1 MTQAKLKFA
10 SFADYLAWS
19 DDPANYLEGRF
30 ELVDGEL
37 VEVPPELEPNNWI
50 ARCLM
55 FALANSGHIPLRQI
69 VIHSLELQV
78 PVLKAGDS
86 ANRYPDLVVLREE
99 HIALTQRRLTITLD
113 MPPPRLVVEVM
124 SPGKKNRDRDLVR
137 KRAQYAARCIPE
149 YWLVD
154 PDAETVTVLVWENRV
169 YIESQ
174 VMQDEE
180 LISSREFPELQLTA
194 NQIFGVEQ

>member
-19 DDPANYLEGRF
+19 NDPANYLEGRF

-37 VEVPPELEPNNWI
+37 VEVPPESGVNRTIANRLFFLLVAAGVVPLE
-50 ARCLM
+50 RVH
-55 FALANSGHIPLRQI
+55 SGQC
-69 VIHSLELQV
+69 ELQV
-78 PVLKAGDS
+78 PVLQSGDS

-113 MPPPRLVVEVM
+113 MPSPRLVVEVI
-124 SPGKKNRDRDLVR
+124 SPGKRNRERDLVR

-154 PDAETVTVLVWENRV
+154 PDAETVTVLGWEDGKYRL
-169 YIESQ
+169 IQTPKEDEIITSQ
-174 VMQDEE
+174 
-180 LISSREFPELQLTA
+180 EFPDLQLTV
-194 NQIFGVEQ
+194 NQLFGGE

>member
-1 MTQAKLKFA
+1 MTQARLKFA

-19 DDPANYLEGRF
+19 DNPANFLEGRF

-37 VEVPPELEPNNWI
+37 VEVPPESEPNNWI

-55 FALANSGHIPLRQI
+55 FALANSGQIPLRQI

-99 HIALTQRRLTITLD
+99 HIALTQKRLTITLD
-113 MPPPRLVVEVM
+113 MPPPRLVVEVL
-124 SPGKKNRDRDLVR
+124 SPGKKNRERDLVR
-137 KRAQYAARCIPE
+137 KRDQYAARCIPE

-154 PDAETVTVLVWENRV
+154 PDAETVTVLVWENGV
-169 YIESQ
+169 YPEAQ
-174 VMQDEE
+174 TTRGKEV
-180 LISSREFPELQLTA
+180 ISSNEFPELRLTSDQL
-194 NQIFGVEQ
+194 FGGG